1 MTDTFTSEE
10 LALKASDCTAMLS
23 NNFKTTMEEYIRKLD
38 ISLAKIYFDDNF
50 DFYYERAVQT
60 ILRPQWR

>member
-10 LALKASDCTAMLS
+10 LVLKAPDCPTMLS
-23 NNFKTTMEEYIRKLD
+23 SKFKTVLEEYIRNLD

-50 DFYYERAVQT
+50 DFYYERT
-60 ILRPQWR
+60 RR